1 MYVVP
6 RSYSSNDYVLYAYP
20 DYPKDPPPDR
30 QMIAFASVPATGSE
44 WTMRAVV
51 AVQAES
57 VQAALGLEA
66 KAVESLAWSTWEVL
80 LRV

>member
-1 MYVVP
+1 
-6 RSYSSNDYVLYAYP
+6 
-20 DYPKDPPPDR
+20 
-30 QMIAFASVPATGSE
+30 MIAFASVPATGSE

-80 LRV
+80 LRVWEDLA